1 MAGLWYTYM
10 QNIKTV
16 AARLAV
22 LYQVSTYKV
31 VTINTS
37 RPTPDFSSG
46 MGSLQQRIKSGSTLM
61 YYADTSAI
69 SEPAVIDDAMHTANA
84 KDEMQTW
91 MLLEVGVY
99 LCKVEMLLCKT
110 A

>member
-1 MAGLWYTYM
+1 M

-37 RPTPDFSSG
+37 RPTPDFSSRR
-46 MGSLQQRIKSGSTLM
+46 GSLQQRIKSVPTLM
-61 YYADTSAI
+61 YHADTSATP
-69 SEPAVIDDAMHTANA
+69 EPAVIDEAMHTANA
-84 KDEMQTW
+84 KVEMQTW
-91 MLLEVGVY
+91 MLLEVSVS
-99 LCKVEMLLCKT
+99 LCKVEVLLLH
-110 A
+110 ASPQE